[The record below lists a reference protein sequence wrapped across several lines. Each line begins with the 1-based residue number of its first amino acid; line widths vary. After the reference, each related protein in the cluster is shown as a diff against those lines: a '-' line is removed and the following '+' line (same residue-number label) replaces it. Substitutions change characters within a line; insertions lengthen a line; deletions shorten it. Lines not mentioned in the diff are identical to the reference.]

1 VADETAGKRRRP
13 KGDGSVYW
21 DASRQRWRG
30 YVEVPGP
37 TDGRTRRYFSGRLK
51 AEVAAQ
57 VRAARQRSE
66 RGLPVPD
73 ARVTVATAI
82 EAFLTRG
89 LSPQLSPKTVEGHTG
104 ALKLVSS
111 RIGGIRLVSLVPSD
125 IGKVCSDMLAEGYST
140 SYAGRVRSVMGQVLD
155 FAQAEGLV
163 ERNVARLAPTIT
175 YSPAE
180 RDHITLDEVKRFIAA
195 ARGDRLSA
203 AIVVMMTL
211 GLRPGETTGLCWS
224 NVDITEGVLHVR
236 QSLKHHRDPDTGK
249 YELLLGPLK
258 TRQSRRSLRLPA
270 FAQSELRRHLDAQA
284 AERAKA
290 GDAWSNPHDLVFT
303 TTTGTPIDPANLRR
317 TVRKVAKA
325 AGIDKG
331 VNPYD
336 FRRTMVSLLSAADV
350 SGERIADVA
359 GNDAKTALSVY
370 RHRMD
375 PIVEDAV
382 APMDELF
389 EDPDRSE

>member
-1 VADETAGKRRRP
+1 MPD
-13 KGDGSVYW
+13 
-21 DASRQRWRG
+21 SR
-30 YVEVPGP
+30 
-37 TDGRTRRYFSGRLK
+37 
-51 AEVAAQ
+51 A
-57 VRAARQRSE
+57 
-66 RGLPVPD
+66 
-73 ARVTVATAI
+73 TVATTI
-82 EAFLTRG
+82 EAFLTVG

-104 ALKLVSS
+104 ALKLVAS

-125 IGKVCSDMLAEGYST
+125 IGKVCADMLAEGYST

-163 ERNVARLAPTIT
+163 ERNVARLAPTIA

-180 RDHITLDEVKRFIAA
+180 RDHITLDEVKRFIASA
-195 ARGDRLSA
+195 QCDRLSA

-224 NVDITEGVLHVR
+224 NVDLAEGVLHVR
-236 QSLKHHRDPDTGK
+236 QSLKHHRNPDTGK
-249 YELLLGPLK
+249 NALLIGPLK

-284 AERAKA
+284 AERTKA
-290 GDAWSNPHDLVFT
+290 GDGWSNPYDLVFT

-325 AGIDKG
+325 ASIDKG

-382 APMDELF
+382 ATMDELF
-389 EDPDRSE
+389 DDPDRPQ